1 MKTKINAL
9 LCLLVMAFAGCVAMH
24 PQGSARLTPDAIV
37 SAKGIVLRDGDRLS
51 TPEFFAPPVEI
62 TIVAKTDSTNLRMAY
77 AADQVIFN
85 WEMDREQLRIDGG
98 PANGLHKAGAGNIPV
113 GTFVTIR
120 WLVTPKH
127 QAIYVNDDLRFEHDG
142 DYSHL
147 KNCVSVFPAAGSK
160 VTVQAI
166 KVKRIDT
173 TAAGHSANTR
183 EKLLCLTANVDGSG
197 RFIFTRDNARYEHK
211 HWSPPVD
218 VTLNGESWSDLTH
231 TPASWGEF
239 CRGLD
244 LSRARIVTRQG
255 RDAVALEPTA
265 AGFDLYLCDSPNG
278 SADYAVTIAIPRRK

>member
-9 LCLLVMAFAGCVAMH
+9 LCLLVMAVAGCVAMH

-51 TPEFFAPPVEI
+51 TPESFKPPVEI

-98 PANGLHKAGAGNIPV
+98 PANGLHKAGAGNIPM

-127 QAIYVNDDLRFEHDG
+127 QAIYVNDELRFEHDG

-147 KNCVSVFPAAGSK
+147 NNCVSVFPAAGSQVAVK
-160 VTVQAI
+160 AI
-166 KVKRIDT
+166 KVKRID
-173 TAAGHSANTR
+173 AAAASTH

-197 RFIFTRDNARYEHK
+197 RFIFTRDSAHYEHK

-218 VTLNGESWSDLTH
+218 VALNGEAWSDLAR
-231 TPASWGEF
+231 TPASWSEF

-244 LSRARIVTRQG
+244 LSRARIVKREG
-255 RDAVALEPTA
+255 RDIAALEPTS
-265 AGFDLYLCDSPNG
+265 AGFDLYLDDSPNG